1 MGLMLAAVDALGCAE
16 LGALPAGVEAGADGF
31 AELQPLN
38 AATSARAST
47 VKR

>member
-1 MGLMLAAVDALGCAE
+1 MGLMLAGVDAPGCAE
-16 LGALPAGVEAGADGF
+16 PGALPAGVEAGADGF
-31 AELQPLN
+31 AELQPLI